1 MKRPRALS
9 LAVCFGFMLIA
20 GLWVAPAKLTAAST
34 TSSIVGTWEGTVD
47 PGAQAKKTVVL
58 HISVGQDGI
67 ISGTIDYP
75 DQDTSG
81 IEITAITYQQHALH
95 MESTPG
101 LVSYDGTMNEEAS
114 QLTGTW
120 TQSGNKLALVLKRTR

>member
-1 MKRPRALS
+1 MKQPRALS
-9 LAVCFGFMLIA
+9 FAVCIGFMLIA

-101 LVSYDGTMNEEAS
+101 PEATAIKMRAPVPS
-114 QLTGTW
+114 QNMAKARSLPAPIRF
-120 TQSGNKLALVLKRTR
+120 NDL

>member
-1 MKRPRALS
+1 
-9 LAVCFGFMLIA
+9 
-20 GLWVAPAKLTAAST
+20 LTAAST

-120 TQSGNKLALVLKRTR
+120 TQSGNKPCPFQRPFASTTARTSP

>member
-1 MKRPRALS
+1 
-9 LAVCFGFMLIA
+9 
-20 GLWVAPAKLTAAST
+20 
-34 TSSIVGTWEGTVD
+34 
-47 PGAQAKKTVVL
+47 
-58 HISVGQDGI
+58 VGQDGI

>member
-1 MKRPRALS
+1 MKQPRALS
-9 LAVCFGFMLIA
+9 FAVCIGFMLIA

-75 DQDTSG
+75 IRTHPASRSLPLLTSNTPCTWKALPVWFRM
-81 IEITAITYQQHALH
+81 TA
-95 MESTPG
+95 P
-101 LVSYDGTMNEEAS
+101 
-114 QLTGTW
+114 
-120 TQSGNKLALVLKRTR
+120 